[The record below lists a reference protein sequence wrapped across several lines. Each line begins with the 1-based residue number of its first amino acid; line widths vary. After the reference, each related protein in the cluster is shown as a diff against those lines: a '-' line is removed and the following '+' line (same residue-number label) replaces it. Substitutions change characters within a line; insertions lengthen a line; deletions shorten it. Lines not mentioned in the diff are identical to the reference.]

1 MKQSSRHNNVIL
13 QQQQKKKDIFFLLCF
28 ASGFFSQFQ
37 TTGTT
42 AAERILDY
50 QTAKKYDRII
60 IYLGKNEMIFLQPVQ
75 SLSIYETTKYQK
87 TKKQN
92 KKAF

>member
-13 QQQQKKKDIFFLLCF
+13 QQQKKRKIFFCF
-28 ASGFFSQFQ
+28 ALLRAFFSQFQ

-75 SLSIYETTKYQK
+75 SLSIYETTKNQK
-87 TKKQN
+87 TKN